1 MWIVNTVLNKIFD
14 IIFLP
19 FQGMS
24 PWVGMIIISLLTG
37 FLMLFIYR
45 HTSNQVGIKRVKDR
59 IKANLLEIR
68 LFKDNMSVSLKA
80 QGNILLANLKYIT
93 YSFKPLLVMIVPII
107 LILVQLNF
115 WFGYQ
120 PLKVGESTI
129 LKVKLEE
136 GQNPLILDLKV
147 EPSAAL
153 SIETPPLRIE
163 EEREISWRLR
173 ANEKGIHKLNLTL
186 DNQRLFKEVLVAQ
199 KALIKVSP
207 QKVERGFFNELF
219 NPVEKPL
226 PRDLPIKS
234 IEILYP
240 SKSMSLF
247 GRHIHWLIVY
257 FALSIILGFA
267 FKGIFKVE
275 I

>member
-1 MWIVNTVLNKIFD
+1 
-14 IIFLP
+14 
-19 FQGMS
+19 
-24 PWVGMIIISLLTG
+24 
-37 FLMLFIYR
+37 MLFIFR
-45 HTSNQVGIKRVKDR
+45 QTSNQEGIRKAKDR
-59 IKANLLEIR
+59 IKAHLLEIR

-80 QGNILLANLKYIT
+80 QGNILLANMKYIT
-93 YSFKPLLVMIVPII
+93 YSFKPLLVMIIPII

-129 LKVKLEE
+129 LKVKLDE
-136 GQNPLILDLKV
+136 GQNPLNLDIKV
-147 EPSAAL
+147 EPSTAF

-173 ANEKGIHKLNLTL
+173 PNEKGIHELSLTL
-186 DNQRLFKEVLVAQ
+186 SNQRLTKEVLVAQ
-199 KALIKVSP
+199 KALTKVSP
-207 QKVERGFFNELF
+207 LKVQRSFLNELF

-247 GRHIHWLIVY
+247 GWHIHWLIIY

>member
-1 MWIVNTVLNKIFD
+1 MLLIF
-14 IIFLP
+14 
-19 FQGMS
+19 
-24 PWVGMIIISLLTG
+24 
-37 FLMLFIYR
+37 R
-45 HTSNQVGIKRVKDR
+45 HTSNQEGIRKVKDR
-59 IKANLLEIR
+59 IKAHLLETR

-93 YSFKPLLVMIVPII
+93 YSFKPLLVMIIPII

-129 LKVKLEE
+129 LKVKLAE
-136 GQNPLILDLKV
+136 GQNPLNLGLKV
-147 EPSAAL
+147 EPSSAL

-173 ANEKGIHKLNLTL
+173 ANEKGIHELSLTL
-186 DNQRLFKEVLVAQ
+186 NNQRLFKEVLVAQ
-199 KALIKVSP
+199 KALTKVSP

-226 PRDLPIKS
+226 PKNLPIKS

-240 SKSMSLF
+240 SKSMNLF
-247 GRHIHWLIVY
+247 GWHIHWLIVY